1 VSHLPVVAY
10 GGGVL
15 VDLRSDTVTK
25 PTPEMRR
32 AMAEA
37 DVGDDEYAEDPT
49 VNLLQDTYAE
59 LTGKEAALFV
69 PSGTMANQVAL
80 RTLTK
85 PGDAVVAGRRQ
96 HVVVYE
102 EGAGPIN
109 AGVTFLTVP
118 DELGVLE
125 VADVEQAVESGRHYQ
140 PVVTLIAVEDT
151 HMASGGRVWGAPELS
166 GIAELAGRHGL
177 SIHLDGARLWNSSIA
192 TGQPMKERAR
202 PATTVMS
209 CLSKGLGAP
218 VGSVLAGPADV
229 IEEARLHRKRLGGTM
244 RQAGVIAAAGLL
256 AMKTRFERLAE
267 DHLRARRLAVEVAD
281 RWPQAGLD
289 PESVSTNIVVFSPPD
304 TDTLLRHLEHEG
316 IRAGTIA
323 PGVVR
328 LVTHADVDDAGIER
342 ACQALASAP

>member
-1 VSHLPVVAY
+1 
-10 GGGVL
+10 VL
-15 VDLRSDTVTK
+15 VDLRSDTVTR

-37 DVGDDEYAEDPT
+37 EVGDDEYAEDPT
-49 VNLLQDTYAE
+49 VNLLQETYAD
-59 LTGKEAALFV
+59 LTGKEAGLFV

-118 DELGVLE
+118 DERGALDVS
-125 VADVEQAVESGRHYQ
+125 DVERAIESGRHYQ
-140 PVVTLIAVEDT
+140 PVVTLVAIEDT
-151 HMASGGRVWGAPELS
+151 HMASGGMVWGAAELKDV
-166 GIAELAGRHGL
+166 AELAGRHGVR
-177 SIHLDGARLWNSSIA
+177 IHMDGARLWNASVA
-192 TGQPMKERAR
+192 TGQSMEKRAR

-209 CLSKGLGAP
+209 CLAKGLGAP
-218 VGSVLAGPADV
+218 VGSVLAGPADL

-244 RQAGVIAAAGLL
+244 RQAGVIAAAGLV
-256 AMKTRFERLAE
+256 AIRSRFERLAE
-267 DHLRARRLAVEVAD
+267 DHSRARRLAVRVAE

-289 PESVSTNIVVFSPPD
+289 PETVMTNIVVFSPPD
-304 TDTLLRHLEHEG
+304 PDSVLGHLKDEG
-316 IRAGTIA
+316 VRVGTIA
-323 PGVVR
+323 PGVLR
-328 LVTHADVDDAGIER
+328 LVTHADVDDSGIER
-342 ACQALASAP
+342 ACEALGSAP

>member
-1 VSHLPVVAY
+1 
-10 GGGVL
+10 
-15 VDLRSDTVTK
+15 
-25 PTPEMRR
+25 MRR
-32 AMAEA
+32 AMADAE
-37 DVGDDEYAEDPT
+37 VGDDEYSEDPT

-96 HVVVYE
+96 HVVLYE

-118 DELGVLE
+118 DDHGALDRS
-125 VADVEQAVESGRHYQ
+125 DVEQAIESGRHYQ

-151 HMASGGRVWGAPELS
+151 HMASGGMVWGA
-166 GIAELAGRHGL
+166 AEMAEVAGVAVRHGVR
-177 SIHLDGARLWNSSIA
+177 IHMDGARLWNSAVAS
-192 TGQPMKERAR
+192 GQSMEERAG

-229 IEEARLHRKRLGGTM
+229 IEEARLQRKRLGGTM
-244 RQAGVIAAAGLL
+244 RQAGVIAAAGLV
-256 AMKTRFERLAE
+256 AIRTRFERLAE
-267 DHLRARRLAVEVAD
+267 DHVRARRLAARIAD
-281 RWPQAGLD
+281 RWPGLGLD
-289 PESVSTNIVVFSPPD
+289 PESISTNIVLFSPPD
-304 TDTLLRHLEHEG
+304 PVAVLRHLQDKG

-323 PGVVR
+323 PGVLR
-328 LVTHADVDDAGIER
+328 LVTHADVDDTGIEQ
-342 ACQALASAP
+342 ACQALGTAP